1 MYFSI
6 ATPSMKTVI
15 SFRPGA
21 NIKKSLEKSSRQ
33 NEVCYN
39 NKAFVWDANM
49 TVISF
54 FALLFSCLRVG
65 VGRGI
70 TPSKVLVVDGKGKF
84 FLQLSLVLSGPG
96 IREFTNVHPYF
107 TF

>member
-1 MYFSI
+1 MGTDFKRVSFQGSFLFDSFGSGYYPKETTKPWFQKVCMYFSI

-15 SFRPGA
+15 SFRPGV
-21 NIKKSLEKSSRQ
+21 NIKTNSIKLSHKQSLEKSSRQ

-54 FALLFSCLRVG
+54 
-65 VGRGI
+65 
-70 TPSKVLVVDGKGKF
+70 
-84 FLQLSLVLSGPG
+84 
-96 IREFTNVHPYF
+96 
-107 TF
+107 